1 MVYRD
6 QGRPCPSCRGPFFAE
21 GEGDGEERFECHHC
35 GARILSLASLQAR
48 APKLTQILMLAVAVK
63 TVVPRYCPRCG
74 DGMRGMGIDSHDSIG
89 TVALDVCDA
98 HGVWFD
104 RAEFETLALHAGDR
118 TGRNE

>member
-6 QGRPCPSCRGPFFAE
+6 QGRPCPGCRGPFFAE

-35 GARILSLASLQAR
+35 GARILSFASLQAR

-63 TVVPRYCPRCG
+63 TVVPRDCPRCG
-74 DGMRGMGIDSHDSIG
+74 DGMRAMGIDSHDSIG